1 MPNGA
6 LIHEN
11 MSVLPD
17 HLREQVTDRAVLKT
31 LKQSCTFDNRR
42 QGSVKIE
49 CAQCL
54 FLAQPI
60 HNIVTG
66 LGEDILHCPSAG
78 PALACSAK
86 RPATRS

>member
-42 QGSVKIE
+42 QGSV
-49 CAQCL
+49 
-54 FLAQPI
+54 P
-60 HNIVTG
+60 
-66 LGEDILHCPSAG
+66 G
-78 PALACSAK
+78 PADSQYRDRLGRGYTSLPIC
-86 RPATRS
+86 RPRARVLGQTSSNSLLIT